1 MAGQAVQA
9 AHPGA
14 SVSMSA
20 AGAGLRI
27 ALGIAA
33 LCVISGF
40 FIWSAVRTWRDPE
53 KFDATVN
60 NLGLGSV
67 AQGCARGIVVVAA
80 AFTSLALFVISWI
93 LGLLLGQQRVGASAA
108 VAFFCAYLAAVPLLA
123 VIVVFNRPKFLVV
136 PYMRHLDRAGIKADN
151 RRRRRRR

>member
-60 NLGLGSV
+60 NLGLGSL
-67 AQGCARGIVVVAA
+67 ARGCARGIAVVAA

-108 VAFFCAYLAAVPLLA
+108 VAFFCVYLAAVPLLT

>member
-1 MAGQAVQA
+1 
-9 AHPGA
+9 
-14 SVSMSA
+14 VST
-20 AGAGLRI
+20 AGAGAELRI

-60 NLGLGSV
+60 NLRLPGSV
-67 AQGCARGIVVVAA
+67 ARGCARGIAVVAA
-80 AFTSLALFVISWI
+80 AFTSLALFGISWI
-93 LGLLLGQQRVGASAA
+93 LGLLLGHQRVGASAA
-108 VAFFCAYLAAVPLLA
+108 VAFFFAYLAAVPLLV

-151 RRRRRRR
+151 GRRRRRR